1 MQLTATFNRTPT
13 FAYIQNDE
21 ETIEIN
27 AEPEL
32 THCPI
37 SLLLD
42 DITQGIPLR
51 PEKTRPKLAI
61 FLGKKLWVQLSYVF
75 NTLRYSLGCKRLF
88 YSTQ

>member
-1 MQLTATFNRTPT
+1 MQLTATFIRTPT

-27 AEPEL
+27 AEPTL

-42 DITQGIPLR
+42 DITPGRGL
-51 PEKTRPKLAI
+51 
-61 FLGKKLWVQLSYVF
+61 
-75 NTLRYSLGCKRLF
+75 
-88 YSTQ
+88 

>member
-1 MQLTATFNRTPT
+1 MQLTATFIRTPT

-27 AEPEL
+27 AEPTL

-42 DITQGIPLR
+42 DITPGLTVI
-51 PEKTRPKLAI
+51 KGKLSR
-61 FLGKKLWVQLSYVF
+61 FLF
-75 NTLRYSLGCKRLF
+75 FRRLGRRRG
-88 YSTQ
+88 T